1 MSTMKRCEHCSSWL
15 LTRPVSVGPVHL
27 CIPCFLR
34 TGGRPQEA
42 LDRRWLEAQWI
53 APASRRDR

>member
-1 MSTMKRCEHCSSWL
+1 MKRCEHCASML

-34 TGGRPQEA
+34 TGGVPQEA
-42 LDRRWLEAQWI
+42 LDRRWMEA
-53 APASRRDR
+53 AYLGKSARVDR

>member
-1 MSTMKRCEHCSSWL
+1 MKRCEHCSSWL

-34 TGGRPQEA
+34 TGGIQQEA
-42 LDRRWLEAQWI
+42 LDRRWMEAQWI
-53 APASRRDR
+53 APSARVDR